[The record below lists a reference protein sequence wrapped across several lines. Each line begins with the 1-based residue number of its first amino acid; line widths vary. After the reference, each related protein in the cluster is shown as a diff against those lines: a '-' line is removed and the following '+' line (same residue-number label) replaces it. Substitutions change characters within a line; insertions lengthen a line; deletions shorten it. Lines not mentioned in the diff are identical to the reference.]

1 MKQRAL
7 PAESGV
13 VSVVVVNY
21 RGADDTIEC
30 VSQLAA
36 VDWPA
41 DKLDVVVVENGSG
54 DDSLAR
60 LSAAFAGDTRVRVIE
75 SAENLGFAG
84 GSNLGAQAARGEFVA
99 FLNSDAKPH
108 PQWIRGAIEQFDISP
123 SVAAVG
129 SKVLDWEGKVVDF
142 VGGSLTWFGMGY
154 KDHENQPDDERF
166 QAPRDILYGTGSAL
180 FVRASAFEAAGG
192 FDERFFMFYE
202 DVDLGW
208 RLNLAGLRVRFAPAS
223 AVFHKHHASMRSFG
237 PYRESYLLERNA
249 LATLYKNL
257 SDENL
262 ARFLP
267 GAMALLA
274 RRAVAKSDLDSQ
286 AFDIR
291 RFDRTDAAAEFDE
304 TTPVSKESLAG
315 LFALDQFV
323 EELESLSV
331 SRDTIQ
337 AGRRRTDGEL
347 FRLFGNMIHP
357 LLGGS
362 SYLSGFRAVVDAF
375 SIEASTDRR
384 RILVITGDALGEKMA
399 GPGLR
404 AWKISEALSA
414 EHDVRLLTWNAAA
427 RTSDRFEVEHVQLQ
441 NERQM
446 RRHEQWADVIF
457 FQGYALHHFT
467 TLQKS
472 QKIIVADIYDPM
484 HLEQLE
490 QGREFGTER
499 WTNIVRS
506 ATDVLNQQL
515 ARADFFLCASER
527 QRLFWLGQLAALGRI
542 NPANYAA
549 DDTLD
554 QLISLAPFGLDSTP
568 PRHTRDAIRGV
579 VPGIG
584 KTDKVVIWGGGI
596 YNWFDTLTLVRAVG
610 QLAERRKNVKLFF
623 MGVTHPNPDV
633 PEMAVVQKT
642 RQLAADLGLTGK
654 NVFFNDSWVDLD
666 DRQNYLLEADV
677 GVSTH
682 FEHIETTFSFRT
694 RILDYLWAGLPIV
707 TTRGDSFGDLV
718 EKEGLGVSVP
728 ERDVDALADALERM
742 LYAAPERKAA
752 VAAVSRVRE
761 QFTWDETLKPLVE
774 FCRDPHPAAD
784 RVLGSLAGDPAASGG
799 SSSLLAGGGPGRAR
813 PVTAEEKFQRIS
825 TRRHGLRRDLA
836 LAGHYLA
843 NGGLG
848 SLAGKVRSRLNHRSA
863 SRS

>member
-1 MKQRAL
+1 MKESSVVR
-7 PAESGV
+7 ESGV

-30 VSQLAA
+30 VRQLGD

-41 DKLDVVVVENGSG
+41 TDLEIVVVENGSG

-60 LSAAFAGDTRVRVIE
+60 LRAAFAGDARVKLVE

-84 GSNLGAQAARGEFVA
+84 GSNLGARSARGEFVA
-99 FLNSDAKPH
+99 FLNSDAKPA
-108 PQWIRGAIEQFDISP
+108 PGWIRGAVVQFETSP
-123 SVAAVG
+123 AVAAVG

-180 FVRASAFEAAGG
+180 FVRAATFEEVGG

-208 RLNLAGLRVRFAPAS
+208 RLNLLGHRVRFAPES
-223 AVFHKHHASMRSFG
+223 VVFHKHHASMRSFG

-257 SDENL
+257 GAENL

-286 AFDIR
+286 LFDIR
-291 RFDRTDAAAEFDE
+291 RFSGGADEFDE
-304 TTPVSKESLAG
+304 TTPVAKESLAG

-331 SRDTIQ
+331 TRDDIQ
-337 AGRRRTDGEL
+337 GRRRRTDAEL

-375 SIEASTDRR
+375 EIESSTDRR
-384 RILVITGDALGEKMA
+384 RILVITGDSLGEKMA

-414 EHDVRLLTWNAAA
+414 EHDVRLITWNAAN
-427 RTSDRFEVEHVQLQ
+427 RFSDRFEVEHVQLQ

-446 RRHEQWADVIF
+446 KVHEQWADVIF

-472 QKIIVADIYDPM
+472 EKIVVADIYDPM

-506 ATDVLNQQL
+506 ATEVLNQQL

-549 DDTLD
+549 DDSLD
-554 QLISLAPFGLDSTP
+554 ELISIAPFGLDSTP

-584 KTDKVVIWGGGI
+584 KADKVIIWGGGI

-610 QLAERRKNVKLFF
+610 KLAETRRNVRLFF
-623 MGVTHPNPDV
+623 MGTAHPNPDV

-642 RQLAADLGLTGK
+642 RQLAAELGLTGTH
-654 NVFFNDSWVDLD
+654 VFFNDSWVDLD

-682 FEHIETTFSFRT
+682 FDHIETTFSFRT

-707 TTRGDSFGDLV
+707 TTGGDSFGDLV
-718 EKEGLGVSVP
+718 EKEGLGVSVA
-728 ERDVDALADALERM
+728 ERDVDALAEALERM
-742 LYAAPERKAA
+742 LYEAPARKAA
-752 VAAVSRVRE
+752 VAAVARVRE
-761 QFTWDETLKPLVE
+761 EFTWERTLAPLVA

-784 RVLGSLAGDPAASGG
+784 RVLGSLSAPLELG
-799 SSSLLAGGGPGRAR
+799 AGGRRTR
-813 PVTAEEKFQRIS
+813 PVTTEEKFQAIS
-825 TRRHGLRRDLA
+825 TRRHGLRRDVA
-836 LAGHYLA
+836 LARHYLT

-848 SLAGKVRSRLNHRSA
+848 SLGGKIRSRLAYRKA
-863 SRS
+863 GKA

>member
-1 MKQRAL
+1 MKIPA
-7 PAESGV
+7 PKAESGV
-13 VSVVVVNY
+13 VSVVIVNF

-30 VSQLAA
+30 VRRLGE

-41 DKLDVVVVENGSG
+41 AMLDVVVVENGSG

-60 LSAAFAGDTRVRVIE
+60 LTEAFRGDGRVRVIE

-84 GSNLGAQAARGEFVA
+84 GSNLGASLARGEFVA
-99 FLNSDAKPH
+99 FLNSDAKPD
-108 PQWIRGAIEQFDISP
+108 PVWIRGAVAEFDTSP
-123 SVAAVG
+123 AIAAVG

-142 VGGSLTWFGMGY
+142 VGGSLSWFGMGY
-154 KDHENQPDDERF
+154 KDHESEPDDERF
-166 QAPRDILYGTGSAL
+166 AASRDILYGTGSAL
-180 FVRASAFEAAGG
+180 FVRAAVFAEVGG
-192 FDERFFMFYE
+192 FDERYFMFYE

-208 RLNLAGLRVRFAPAS
+208 RLNLLGYRVRFAPAS
-223 AVFHKHHASMRSFG
+223 VVYHRHHASMRSFG

-257 SDENL
+257 SPENL

-286 AFDIR
+286 LFDIR
-291 RFDRTDAAAEFDE
+291 RFEGGADEFDE
-304 TTPVSKESLAG
+304 TTPVAKESLAG

-323 EELESLSV
+323 EDLESLSA
-331 SRDTIQ
+331 SRDDIQ
-337 AGRRRTDGEL
+337 SRRRRTDAEL

-375 SIEASTDRR
+375 DIESSTDRR
-384 RILVITGDALGEKMA
+384 HILVITGDSLGEKMA

-414 EHDVRLLTWNAAA
+414 EHDVRLVTWNAAA
-427 RTSDRFEVEHVQLQ
+427 RHSDAFEVEHVQLQ

-446 RRHEQWADVIF
+446 RVHEQWADVIF

-467 TLQKS
+467 TLQNS
-472 QKIIVADIYDPM
+472 QKIVVADIYDPM

-506 ATDVLNQQL
+506 ATEVLNAQL

-549 DDTLD
+549 DDSLD
-554 QLISLAPFGLDSTP
+554 ELISIAPFGLDSTP

-584 KTDKVVIWGGGI
+584 TTDKVIIWGGGI

-610 QLAERRKNVKLFF
+610 QLATKRKNVRLFF
-623 MGVTHPNPDV
+623 MGTAHPNPDV

-654 NVFFNDSWVDLD
+654 NVFFNESWVDLD

-682 FEHIETTFSFRT
+682 FDHIETTFSFRT

-707 TTRGDSFGDLV
+707 TTEGDSFGDLV

-742 LYAAPERKAA
+742 LYDAPERKAA
-752 VAAVSRVRE
+752 QQAVARVRE
-761 QFTWDETLKPLVE
+761 RFTWEETLRPLVE

-784 RVLGSLAGDPAASGG
+784 RVLGSLSAPLDVSGV
-799 SSSLLAGGGPGRAR
+799 AGGRRAR
-813 PVTAEEKFQRIS
+813 PVTAEEKFQAIS
-825 TRRHGLRRDLA
+825 TRRHGFRRDIA
-836 LAGHYLA
+836 LARHYLT
-843 NGGLG
+843 NGGLS
-848 SLAGKVRSRLNHRSA
+848 SLGGKIRSRLQHTRA
-863 SRS
+863 TKG

>member
-1 MKQRAL
+1 VKNSAP
-7 PAESGV
+7 PARPGV
-13 VSVVVVNY
+13 VSVVIVNF

-30 VSQLAA
+30 VTRLGE

-41 DKLDVVVVENGSG
+41 EQLDVVVVENGSG

-60 LSAAFAGDTRVRVIE
+60 LTAAFAGDARVRVIE

-84 GSNLGAQAARGEFVA
+84 GSNLGAARAQGEFIA

-108 PQWIRGAIEQFDISP
+108 PEWIRGAVEQFDTSP
-123 SVAAVG
+123 AVAAVG

-142 VGGSLTWFGMGY
+142 VNGSLTWFGMGY
-154 KDHENQPDDERF
+154 KDHENEPDDERF
-166 QAPRDILYGTGSAL
+166 QTPRDILYGTGSAL
-180 FVRASAFEAAGG
+180 FVRASAFAEVGG

-208 RLNLAGLRVRFAPAS
+208 RLNLLGYRVRFAPAS
-223 AVFHKHHASMRSFG
+223 VVYHRHHASMRSFG

-274 RRAVAKSDLDSQ
+274 RRSIAKSDLDSQ
-286 AFDIR
+286 LFDIR
-291 RFDRTDAAAEFDE
+291 RSAGAADEFDE

-315 LFALDQFV
+315 FFALDQFV
-323 EELESLSV
+323 EELESLSA
-331 SRDTIQ
+331 SRDDIQ
-337 AGRRRTDGEL
+337 ARRRRTDADL
-347 FRLFGNMIHP
+347 FGLFGNMIHP

-375 SIEASTDRR
+375 DIESSTDRR
-384 RILVITGDALGEKMA
+384 RILVITGDSLGEKMA

-414 EHDVRLLTWNAAA
+414 EHDVRLVTWNAAA

-446 RRHEQWADVIF
+446 KVHEQWADVIF

-467 TLQKS
+467 TLQRS
-472 QKIIVADIYDPM
+472 EKIIVADIYDPM

-499 WTNIVRS
+499 WTSIVRS
-506 ATDVLNQQL
+506 ATEVLNAQL
-515 ARADFFLCASER
+515 ARGDFFLCASER

-549 DDTLD
+549 DDSLD
-554 QLISLAPFGLDSTP
+554 ELISIAPFGLDSTP

-584 KTDKVVIWGGGI
+584 KNDKVVIWGGGI
-596 YNWFDTLTLVRAVG
+596 YNWFDTLTLVRAIG
-610 QLAERRKNVKLFF
+610 RLAETRPDVRLFF
-623 MGVTHPNPDV
+623 MGTAHPNPDV

-682 FEHIETTFSFRT
+682 FDHIETTFSFRT

-707 TTRGDSFGDLV
+707 TTGGDSFGDLV

-742 LYAAPERKAA
+742 LYKAPERKAA
-752 VAAVSRVRE
+752 QQAVARVRE
-761 QFTWDETLKPLVE
+761 RFTWEETLRPLVE

-784 RVLGSLAGDPAASGG
+784 RVLGSLSSPLDVTGSG
-799 SSSLLAGGGPGRAR
+799 AGGGRRAR
-813 PVTAEEKFQRIS
+813 PVTTEEKFQAIS
-825 TRRHGLRRDLA
+825 TRRHGIRRDLA
-836 LAGHYLA
+836 LARHYLTS
-843 NGGLG
+843 GGLAALG
-848 SLAGKVRSRLNHRSA
+848 GKVRSRLQH
-863 SRS
+863 SRAAKG

>member
-1 MKQRAL
+1 MKNSAVAAQ
-7 PAESGV
+7 PGV
-13 VSVVVVNY
+13 VSVVIVNF

-30 VSQLAA
+30 VSQLGA

-41 DKLDVVVVENGSG
+41 GKLDVVVVENGSG

-60 LSAAFAGDTRVRVIE
+60 LTAAFAGDERVRVIE
-75 SAENLGFAG
+75 SAVNLGFAG
-84 GSNLGAQAARGEFVA
+84 GSNLGAREARGEFVA

-108 PQWIRGAIEQFDISP
+108 ASWIRGAVEQFDTSP
-123 SVAAVG
+123 AVAAVG
-129 SKVLDWEGKVVDF
+129 SKVLDWDGKVVDF

-154 KDHENQPDDERF
+154 KDNENQPDDERF
-166 QAPRDILYGTGSAL
+166 AQPRDILYGTGSAL
-180 FVRASAFEAAGG
+180 FVRASTFAEVGG

-208 RLNLAGLRVRFAPAS
+208 RLNLLGYRVRFAPAS
-223 AVFHKHHASMRSFG
+223 VVYHRHHASMRSFG

-257 SDENL
+257 SAENL
-262 ARFLP
+262 AKFLP

-286 AFDIR
+286 LFDIR
-291 RFDRTDAAAEFDE
+291 RFDSTAEGEFDE

-323 EELESLSV
+323 EDLESLSV
-331 SRDTIQ
+331 TRDQIQ
-337 AGRRRTDGEL
+337 AGRRRTDADL

-362 SYLSGFRAVVDAF
+362 SYLSGFRSVVDAF
-375 SIEASTDRR
+375 EIESSTDRR
-384 RILVITGDALGEKMA
+384 HVLVITGDSLGEKMA

-414 EHDVRLLTWNAAA
+414 EHEVRLVTWNAAA
-427 RTSDRFEVEHVQLQ
+427 RSSDAFEVEHVQLQ

-446 RRHEQWADVIF
+446 KVHEQWADVIF

-472 QKIIVADIYDPM
+472 EKIIVADIYDPM

-506 ATDVLNQQL
+506 ATEVLNQQL

-549 DDTLD
+549 DDSLE
-554 QLISLAPFGLDSTP
+554 QLISIAPFGLDATP

-596 YNWFDTLTLVRAVG
+596 YNWFDTLTLVRAIG
-610 QLAERRKNVKLFF
+610 RLAERRKNVRLFF
-623 MGVTHPNPDV
+623 MGVAHPNPDV
-633 PEMAVVQKT
+633 PEMAIVQKT
-642 RQLAADLGLTGK
+642 RQLAEELGLTGK
-654 NVFFNDSWVDLD
+654 NVFFNDTWVDLD

-682 FEHIETTFSFRT
+682 FDHIETTFSFRT

-728 ERDVDALADALERM
+728 ERDVDALADALESM
-742 LYAAPERKAA
+742 LYDAPARKAA
-752 VAAVSRVRE
+752 EQAVSRVRE
-761 QFTWDETLKPLVE
+761 RFTWDETLRPLVE
-774 FCRDPHPAAD
+774 FVRDPRPAAD
-784 RVLGSLAGDPAASGG
+784 RVLGSLSAPLDVARAG
-799 SSSLLAGGGPGRAR
+799 RTR
-813 PVTAEEKFQRIS
+813 PVTAEEKFQAIS
-825 TRRHGLRRDLA
+825 TRRHGIRRDLA
-836 LAGHYLA
+836 LARHYLA
-843 NGGLG
+843 NGGLS
-848 SLAGKVRSRLNHRSA
+848 SLGAKVRSRVQH
-863 SRS
+863 SRAAKG